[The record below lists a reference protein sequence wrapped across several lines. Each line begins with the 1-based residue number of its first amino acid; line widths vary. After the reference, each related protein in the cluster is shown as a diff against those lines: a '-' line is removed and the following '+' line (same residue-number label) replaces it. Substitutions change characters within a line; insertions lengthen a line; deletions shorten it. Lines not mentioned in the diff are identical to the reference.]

1 MPEFLHE
8 VVKKREREQEHRNY
22 SPRNYLDELQR
33 QMQESYE
40 RMTRQATIP
49 ASSAVYATDP
59 GRFSGGL
66 TTIHGMTAVRTHALR
81 SVDEY
86 IRRNMVNHGDN
97 LARDTFHRHEETE
110 MQWVLEEI
118 SAHWSPGLG
127 RRHFTYS
134 CSLCGQQVICSES
147 VQREVVGNAGLAV

>member
-1 MPEFLHE
+1 MSEFLHE

-22 SPRNYLDELQR
+22 SPRNYLDELSR

-40 RMTRQATIP
+40 RMMRAATTP
-49 ASSAVYATDP
+49 ASSAVFATEP
-59 GRFSGGL
+59 SRVNGL
-66 TTIHGMTAVRTHALR
+66 TTIYGRMAVRTR
-81 SVDEY
+81 SANQVDEY
-86 IRRNMVNHGDN
+86 IRQNMTRHGNN
-97 LARDTFHRHEETE
+97 LAQDTFHNHGETD

-134 CSLCGQQVICSES
+134 CSLCGQQVVCPELAL
-147 VQREVVGNAGLAV
+147 REVVGNSGLAV